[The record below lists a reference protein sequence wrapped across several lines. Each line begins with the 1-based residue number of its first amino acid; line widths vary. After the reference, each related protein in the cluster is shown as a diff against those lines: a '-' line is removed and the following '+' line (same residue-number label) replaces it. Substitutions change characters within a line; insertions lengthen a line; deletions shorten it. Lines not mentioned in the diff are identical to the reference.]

1 LRQEEFEVRGK
12 DLDLGRRS
20 TRLTMIR
27 PLNRTGSWAV
37 DDPGGADGHY
47 AIDQD
52 SPYDPNWQYRAY
64 GG

>member
-1 LRQEEFEVRGK
+1 
-12 DLDLGRRS
+12 
-20 TRLTMIR
+20 MIR